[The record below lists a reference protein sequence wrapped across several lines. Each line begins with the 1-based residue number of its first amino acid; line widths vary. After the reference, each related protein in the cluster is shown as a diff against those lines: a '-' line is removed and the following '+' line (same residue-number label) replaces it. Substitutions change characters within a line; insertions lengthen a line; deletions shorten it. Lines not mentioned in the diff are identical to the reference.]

1 MPQPSLHGWIYGVPD
16 NALYADAVPPNPPLT
31 RASTGPIHN
40 IYADA
45 LSPERVLTFAS
56 ALTGFD
62 LKAHNPTR
70 DARFVTLSFPGWNH
84 YRRNSMT

>member
-1 MPQPSLHGWIYGVPD
+1 MPQPSLQGRIHGVPD
-16 NALYADAVPPNPPLT
+16 NVL
-31 RASTGPIHN
+31 
-40 IYADA
+40 YADA

-62 LKAHNPTR
+62 LKPHNPAR

-84 YRRNSMT
+84 YRRDSMT